1 MTLTLAQG
9 QNVLHQDVAP
19 IDDPL
24 CSKYERS
31 IIRISLHMDNLVR
44 VISNVMVAMETGQ
57 NSMFP

>member
-1 MTLTLAQG
+1 MTLAQG
-9 QNVLHQDVAP
+9 QNVLHQVVAS
-19 IDDPL
+19 IDGPL